1 MLQVPGKPQVKD
13 IPLYLSVTSY
23 SKVSPFPSIGVSTK
37 QINLWTLRRYSLL
50 PLRPP
55 PFLHSFLPSFAIACL
70 PGFIAGK
77 RRRDSGGGDDS
88 ERPREKVAPRF
99 FVLPSLFLGEIPL
112 YFNCITFL
120 IRYDAAVRWSSAIP
134 TDCFCFSTLTVY
146 FGHDIINWC

>member
-1 MLQVPGKPQVKD
+1 MLQVPGQPQVKD

-37 QINLWTLRRYSLL
+37 QINLWTLRRYYLSV
-50 PLRPP
+50 
-55 PFLHSFLPSFAIACL
+55 LHPSSIPSFAIACL
-70 PGFIAGK
+70 SGFIAGK

-88 ERPREKVAPRF
+88 ERPREKVALRF
-99 FVLPSLFLGEIPL
+99 FVLPSLFLGEIPR